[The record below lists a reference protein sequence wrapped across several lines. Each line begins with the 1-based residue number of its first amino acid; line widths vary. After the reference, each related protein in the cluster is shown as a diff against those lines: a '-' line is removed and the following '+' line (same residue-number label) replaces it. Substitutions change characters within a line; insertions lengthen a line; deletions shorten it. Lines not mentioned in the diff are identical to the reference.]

1 MVLVLAFSPIV
12 NCSVSMINN
21 NIDSGSGD
29 VEIDTC
35 NAIRTTKYNLK
46 PSKMSAAVK
55 FSRKVMLRYPV
66 NWEFSYYKG
75 TSASCYEFE
84 NETRQQTVKK
94 KTSNIT
100 ERIWEVH
107 KKEKGNCTPLHKVFS
122 HYGCVYSCF
131 LSLVFCVIVL
141 LTANLDISFLY
152 MKKING
158 VFSVIT

>member
-66 NWEFSYYKG
+66 N
-75 TSASCYEFE
+75 
-84 NETRQQTVKK
+84 
-94 KTSNIT
+94 
-100 ERIWEVH
+100 
-107 KKEKGNCTPLHKVFS
+107 
-122 HYGCVYSCF
+122 
-131 LSLVFCVIVL
+131 
-141 LTANLDISFLY
+141 
-152 MKKING
+152 
-158 VFSVIT
+158 